1 MQLRGRTAAQ
11 GHPSACMA
19 LIPLL
24 PAARCPGSSSGA
36 VDLEPSPLRGR
47 AGRAPAILAAAARPV
62 PFVPAPIAALPR
74 QPGCFYLRVRAA
86 AAVAGGLRGWGPPA
100 SVQTSSGCE
109 HNSQGPAFEKQGDAA
124 RPPWGTSKVWLCTA
138 EKVRVFDGYPGTGP
152 GTRGHGLSE
161 GKWKGERRQRGE
173 NTGTGTQPCGSLPW
187 KRGPLMNSLGS
198 GSC

>member
-1 MQLRGRTAAQ
+1 MPRQPG
-11 GHPSACMA
+11 
-19 LIPLL
+19 
-24 PAARCPGSSSGA
+24 GSSSGT

-62 PFVPAPIAALPR
+62 PFVPAPIAALPH
-74 QPGCFYLRVRAA
+74 QPGCFYLGVRAA

-124 RPPWGTSKVWLCTA
+124 WPPWGTSKVWLCTA
-138 EKVRVFDGYPGTGP
+138 EKARVFDGYPRTGP
-152 GTRGHGLSE
+152 GTRGQGLRRGSGKGKE
-161 GKWKGERRQRGE
+161 GRGER
-173 NTGTGTQPCGSLPW
+173 TQEPGHSHVGHFL
-187 KRGPLMNSLGS
+187 GNMGLGS